1 MNGWDLFTWFN
12 AVVLVG
18 ATSLIFL
25 FFLRD
30 AVGIFKQLGK
40 REGVSEFDA
49 RVVSVHSGDH
59 EDLHKDAFES
69 VEVDFEG
76 FPGDGHRGFT
86 RVAWQGDKDPEGTVR
101 RNERQWSGVSVEEL
115 AIIGQRM
122 DLERVARGLHPG
134 CEPVRGG
141 IPDFSQLPRG
151 TRLIFPSGAV
161 LLVEETNPPC
171 KDMGQQIAAAY
182 ATRAGKPADYR
193 LFPRHSIGLRGVVGV
208 VDVPGLIRAGDRYS
222 WRFRSRP
229 PGPPLTDPNG
239 ASSGPLRPHRHAMI
253 EGGN

>member
-1 MNGWDLFTWFN
+1 M
-12 AVVLVG
+12 
-18 ATSLIFL
+18 
-25 FFLRD
+25 
-30 AVGIFKQLGK
+30 
-40 REGVSEFDA
+40 SEFDA

-86 RVAWQGDKDPEGTVR
+86 RVSWQGDKDPEGTIR

-122 DLERVARGLHPG
+122 DLEKALQASTLGANLCV
-134 CEPVRGG
+134 EG
-141 IPDFSQLPRG
+141 IADFSQLPRG

-208 VDVPGLIRAGDRYS
+208 VDVPGLIRAGDPVVVETPKS
-222 WRFRSRP
+222 TSRAA
-229 PGPPLTDPNG
+229 TD
-239 ASSGPLRPHRHAMI
+239 
-253 EGGN
+253 ET

>member
-1 MNGWDLFTWFN
+1 M
-12 AVVLVG
+12 
-18 ATSLIFL
+18 
-25 FFLRD
+25 
-30 AVGIFKQLGK
+30 
-40 REGVSEFDA
+40 SELDA

-59 EDLHKDAFES
+59 EDLHKDVFES

-76 FPGDGHRGFT
+76 FPGDRHRGFT

-122 DLERVARGLHPG
+122 DLERSLEASTLGANLCV
-134 CEPVRGG
+134 EG
-141 IPDFSQLPRG
+141 ISDFSQLPRG

-208 VDVPGLIRAGDRYS
+208 VDVPGLIRAGDRVVVEIPKS
-222 WRFRSRP
+222 IFRP
-229 PGPPLTDPNG
+229 ATEGP
-239 ASSGPLRPHRHAMI
+239 
-253 EGGN
+253 

>member
-1 MNGWDLFTWFN
+1 M
-12 AVVLVG
+12 
-18 ATSLIFL
+18 
-25 FFLRD
+25 
-30 AVGIFKQLGK
+30 
-40 REGVSEFDA
+40 SEFDA
-49 RVVSVHSGDH
+49 RLVSVHSGDH

-76 FPGDGHRGFT
+76 FPGDRHRGFT
-86 RVAWQGDKDPEGTVR
+86 RVVWQGDKDPEGTVR

-122 DLERVARGLHPG
+122 DLERALEASTLGANLCV
-134 CEPVRGG
+134 EG
-141 IPDFSQLPRG
+141 IPGFSQLTGG

-182 ATRAGKPADYR
+182 VTRAGEPADYR

-208 VDVPGLIRAGDRYS
+208 VDVPGLIRAGDPVVVEIPKS
-222 WRFRSRP
+222 
-229 PGPPLTDPNG
+229 
-239 ASSGPLRPHRHAMI
+239 ASLPTADKP
-253 EGGN
+253 